1 MVDVPLDV
9 VAKAILVAM
18 THALD
23 YEGKR
28 ASMAAYDL
36 AAVSVEAVTCEKIS
50 IEREVSKKFST
61 VWSLAI
67 YLS

>member
-1 MVDVPLDV
+1 
-9 VAKAILVAM
+9 M

-36 AAVSVEAVTCEKIS
+36 AAVSVEAVSCEKIS
-50 IEREVSKKFST
+50 LEREVSKKFSI